1 MWLVA
6 GMLGAMMA
14 GVALAGF
21 ATSPDME
28 DVENDPS
35 EEDKA
40 QLPSDGFGAPATD
53 MFDSMFPPE
62 DGSPASPATLPIQED
77 WTTVSDLTPVNGS
90 LDADIIAGSDFDD
103 LLLGHAGDD
112 QIHGYDGNDQIR
124 GGDGEDDL
132 LGGDGADT
140 LLGGA
145 ENDQM
150 NGGAGEDLLQGGDGA
165 DSLLGG
171 LDADDL
177 QGGSGADT
185 LHGGDGADTLSGG
198 KGEDALH
205 GGLGDDVL
213 RGDDGSD
220 TLFGGWGNDTLTG
233 AGDGALDFLNGGGGD
248 DQITFGSGDI
258 VSSGAGADWLIAE
271 SATASAQVMDF
282 DTGEDT
288 LVLVYDDSAGPAPM
302 LSVAPDAA
310 DPDDLI
316 VFLDGEEVALLHGVG
331 ESAVADIRLIPQ
343 SRA

>member
-28 DVENDPS
+28 DVENNPS
-35 EEDKA
+35 EEDEA

-53 MFDSMFPPE
+53 MFDSMFPPD
-62 DGSPASPATLPIQED
+62 DGSSASPATLPIQED
-77 WTTVSDLTPVNGS
+77 WTTASDLAPVNGS

-103 LLLGHAGDD
+103 LLMGHAGDD

-124 GGDGEDDL
+124 GGDGADDL
-132 LGGDGADT
+132 LGGDGADA
-140 LLGGA
+140 LF
-145 ENDQM
+145 
-150 NGGAGEDLLQGGDGA
+150 
-165 DSLLGG
+165 GG

-185 LHGGDGADTLSGG
+185 LHGGDGADALSGG
-198 KGEDALH
+198 KGGDALH

-233 AGDGALDFLNGGGGD
+233 AGDDVLDFLNGGGGD

-258 VSSGAGADWLIAE
+258 VSSGAGADWMIAE